1 MSKSKIDKFE
11 MVNNSVVTLASKVG
25 HRTPVIVSEDE
36 NYSLKIELSN
46 LTKSQYVKI
55 LDKIET
61 IVEEK

>member
-11 MVNNSVVTLASKVG
+11 VINNSVVTLASKVG

-36 NYSLKIELSN
+36 NYVLKIELSN
-46 LTKSQYVKI
+46 LTKNQYIEI
-55 LDKIET
+55 LEKIET